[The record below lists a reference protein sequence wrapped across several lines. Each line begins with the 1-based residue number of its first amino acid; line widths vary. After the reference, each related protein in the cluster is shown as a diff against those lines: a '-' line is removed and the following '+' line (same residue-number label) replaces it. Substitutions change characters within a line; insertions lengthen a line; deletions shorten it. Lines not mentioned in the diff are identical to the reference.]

1 MGNVAD
7 GSNFEAWE
15 LEIRAAAEE
24 LKTVDDFAAL
34 LFARIYAEEAEL
46 LSFVLREAV
55 LNAVEALA
63 NPQSMLKICIT
74 AETDALVIRVIDS
87 GAGFVDGWQ
96 EHLAK
101 LSMEDCLLSERG
113 RGLLFIRNMVD
124 EIWSESQAKEGH
136 VFGMRKKWR
145 GA

>member
-46 LSFVLREAV
+46 LSFVLRVAGRC
-55 LNAVEALA
+55 LA
-63 NPQSMLKICIT
+63 SLCS
-74 AETDALVIRVIDS
+74 R
-87 GAGFVDGWQ
+87 
-96 EHLAK
+96 
-101 LSMEDCLLSERG
+101 CCR
-113 RGLLFIRNMVD
+113 
-124 EIWSESQAKEGH
+124 
-136 VFGMRKKWR
+136 
-145 GA
+145 